1 MRYFYEDCVTGEIYV
16 SDKYLNEDE
25 LYCKECDDWDN
36 FLGAV
41 ENGGDLLDLIAMLY
55 ESGYLY
61 DDIKTVVNEEYPWLH
76 MNFPSPPRE
85 YIADCIT
92 TPFDRDLLMLGR
104 LSSDLEIYREE
115 KDFVYELFASND
127 SSLRTIILD

>member
-25 LYCKECDDWDN
+25 LYCK
-36 FLGAV
+36 

-127 SSLRTIILD
+127 SSMRTIILD